1 MVGMVVAAPVAVIA
15 ITAPATDEAAVMA
28 ALWASAAGWNAGSLE
43 RFMSV
48 YAEDATFVTESG
60 RIARGRAQIAAN
72 YAASFIGGTNSRG
85 KLSFEKL
92 NYRQLGPEHAVLT
105 ARWTLTPAK
114 GKAETGLTTVVFAR
128 TASGWKIVS
137 DHSA

>member
-1 MVGMVVAAPVAVIA
+1 M
-15 ITAPATDEAAVMA
+15 
-28 ALWASAAGWNAGSLE
+28 
-43 RFMSV
+43 
-48 YAEDATFVTESG
+48 TESG

-72 YAASFIGGTNSRG
+72 YAASFIGGANSRG

-92 NYRQLGPEHAVLT
+92 AYRQLSRDHAVLT

-114 GKAETGLTTVVFAR
+114 GKVETGLTTVVFAR
-128 TASGWKIVS
+128 QASGWKIVA